1 MTDATDTAKV
11 NTPDRKQGAAR
22 MLLAFARAYPG
33 RTALA
38 LLALIIAGVLD
49 GLGLSMLLGMLN
61 LATGA
66 EDAPSAPEQAALDV
80 VAWLGL
86 EPTTTTLLVIGV
98 SLIAIKACIVLL
110 ANRQVGYT
118 VAHVA
123 TDLRLRLIKAVTHS
137 RWRYYLSQPVGSLS
151 NAVATEAHRASEGF
165 FHGAVMATQTINALI
180 YAALALLISLKASLI
195 ALVFGGVVLG
205 LLHFL
210 VRKAGRAGRDQ
221 TGLMKSLLAVMTD
234 QLGAVKP
241 LKAMARE
248 DHIDAL
254 MSGQTRQLKIALK
267 HQVMAKAGLTALQ
280 EPMLAILVGF
290 GFFYFLVQM
299 NLPMATVMMM
309 IFLIARSVNHLAK
322 AQRSLQH
329 MAISES
335 AYWSLIETVNNAE
348 AQREPARGHLE
359 PSLDQQIEFKQV
371 TFRYDAHPVID
382 RLSCEIPAGQLTVLS
397 GPSGA
402 GKTTVIDLAAGL
414 LHADEGEILIDGND
428 IKQIDHYQWRRM
440 IGYVPQD
447 PLLINESVFLNLTL
461 GDDSITRQRASAAL
475 EQADALTFINKL
487 PDGLDSLLGERG
499 GRLSGGQRQRIA
511 IARALIHQP
520 RLLILD
526 EATSSL
532 DDVSEAAIVETVC
545 RLKGQLTLLAVSH
558 DQALVNAADHVIRLR
573 TFDPSDPKGCQKT
586 SAAV

>member
-1 MTDATDTAKV
+1 MSEAM
-11 NTPDRKQGAAR
+11 PSSDRDQGSAR

-38 LLALIIAGVLD
+38 LIALIIAGVLD

-61 LATGA
+61 LATGT
-66 EDAPSAPEQAALDV
+66 EEEPSAPEQAALDMV
-80 VAWLGL
+80 TWLGL
-86 EPTTTTLLVIGV
+86 SPTTTTLLAIGV
-98 SLIAIKACIVLL
+98 ALIAVKAGIVLI

-137 RWRYYLSQPVGSLS
+137 RWRYYLAQPVGRLS

-165 FHGAVMATQTINALI
+165 YHGAVMATQAINALI
-180 YAALALLISLKASLI
+180 YASLALLISLKASLI
-195 ALVFGGVVLG
+195 ALIFGGVVLG

-248 DHIDAL
+248 DHIDTL
-254 MSGQTRQLKIALK
+254 MSGQTRDLKRALK
-267 HQVMAKAGLTALQ
+267 HQVIAKAGLTALQ
-280 EPMLAILVGF
+280 EPLLAILIGI

-299 NLPMATVMMM
+299 QLPMATVMMM

-322 AQRSLQH
+322 AQRSLQN

-335 AYWSLIETVNNAE
+335 AYWSLIETTEDAE
-348 AQREPARGHLE
+348 AQREPERGHLE
-359 PSLDQQIEFKQV
+359 PSLDAGIEFQDV
-371 TFRYDAHPVID
+371 VFRYDAVPVIEGLD
-382 RLSCEIPAGQLTVLS
+382 CTIPAGQLSVLS
-397 GPSGA
+397 GPSGS

-414 LHADEGEILIDGND
+414 LHADEGRILIDGQA
-428 IKQIDHYQWRRM
+428 IEEVDHYRWRRM
-440 IGYVPQD
+440 IGYVPQS
-447 PLLINESVFLNLTL
+447 PLLINETVFLNLTL
-461 GDDSITRQRASAAL
+461 GDTSISREQANEAL
-475 EQADALTFINKL
+475 ELADALDFVEKL
-487 PDGLDSLLGERG
+487 PEGLDTRLGERG
-499 GRLSGGQRQRIA
+499 GRLSGGQQQRLA
-511 IARALIHQP
+511 IARALIHRP

-532 DDVSEAAIVETVC
+532 DDVAEAAIVQTVE
-545 RLKGQLTLLAVSH
+545 RLKGRLTLLAVSH
-558 DQALVNAADHVIRLR
+558 DRALVDIADQVIRLSTPEAGAPVPASTAER
-573 TFDPSDPKGCQKT
+573 
-586 SAAV
+586 

>member
-1 MTDATDTAKV
+1 MNDPVASVD
-11 NTPDRKQGAAR
+11 DRKGAAR

-33 RTALA
+33 RTTLA

-49 GLGLSMLLGMLN
+49 GLGLSMILGMLN
-61 LATGA
+61 LAAGT
-66 EDAPSAPEQAALDV
+66 EDEPSAPEQAALDV

-86 EPTTTTLLVIGV
+86 TPTTTTLLVIGV
-98 SLIAIKACIVLL
+98 ALIAVKACIVLL

-123 TDLRLRLIKAVTHS
+123 TDLRLRLIKAVTRS

-165 FHGAVMATQTINALI
+165 FHGAVMATQAINALI
-180 YAALALLISLKASLI
+180 YASLALLISLRASLI
-195 ALVFGGVVLG
+195 ALIFGGVLLG

-254 MSGQTRQLKIALK
+254 MSSQTRDLKKALK

-280 EPMLAILVGF
+280 EPLLAILVGI

-335 AYWSLIETVNNAE
+335 AYWSLVETIDEAE
-348 AQREPARGHLE
+348 TQREPARGHLQ
-359 PSLDQQIEFKQV
+359 PTLDQGIEFRQV
-371 TFRYDAHPVID
+371 VFRYERQAVID
-382 RLSCEIPAGQLTVLS
+382 AMSCLIPAGQLTVLS

-414 LHADEGEILIDGND
+414 LHADEGTILIDGQTIND
-428 IKQIDHYQWRRM
+428 IDHHAWRRM

-461 GDDSITRQRASAAL
+461 GDADISRDRAIEAL
-475 EQADALTFINKL
+475 RQADALDFVEAL
-487 PDGLDSLLGERG
+487 PEGLDALLGERG
-499 GRLSGGQRQRIA
+499 GRLSGGQRQRLA
-511 IARALIHQP
+511 IARALIHRP

-532 DDVSEAAIVETVC
+532 DDVSEAAIVETIC

-558 DQALVNAADHVIRLR
+558 DQALIDAADQQIRLQPAGAE
-573 TFDPSDPKGCQKT
+573 TQTLPK
-586 SAAV
+586 SAG